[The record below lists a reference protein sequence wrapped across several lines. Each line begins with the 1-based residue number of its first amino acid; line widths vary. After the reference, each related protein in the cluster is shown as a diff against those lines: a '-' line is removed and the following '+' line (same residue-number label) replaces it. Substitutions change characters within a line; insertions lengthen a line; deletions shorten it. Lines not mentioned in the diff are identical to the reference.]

1 VWREPNLFAIHVSE
15 GNSTMPSVQGYR
27 LNQQVV
33 KQQRP
38 VGVAILATI
47 GVLGSLVA
55 LMISL
60 VQLLALLNIRP
71 NLQLAAV
78 AGALVLALIS
88 LWINWGFW
96 ELIRWAWWANLLLA
110 LVASGGIITALRW
123 AQPLA
128 AALATLRPT
137 MTEGQVFTAVMGGLL
152 GLLVYQ
158 LVVLMYMFSV
168 RAVFGVGVKDERPLW
183 ERVQRR

>member
-1 VWREPNLFAIHVSE
+1 
-15 GNSTMPSVQGYR
+15 MPSVQGYR

-38 VGVAILATI
+38 LGVAVLATI

-55 LMISL
+55 LVIAL
-60 VQLLALLNIRP
+60 VQLLALLNTSARP
-71 NLQLAAV
+71 GLQLAMV
-78 AGALVLALIS
+78 AGVLVLALVS

-96 ELIRWAWWANLLLA
+96 ELIRWAWWANLLLT
-110 LVASGGIITALRW
+110 LVAIGGLIVELRW
-123 AQPLA
+123 AQPLSV
-128 AALATLRPT
+128 ALAKLRPT
-137 MTEGQVFTAVMGGLL
+137 MTEGQVFTAVMAGLL
-152 GLLVYQ
+152 ALLVYQ
-158 LVVLMYMFSV
+158 LIVVMFMFSA